1 MMDEGDSSGAG
12 AIPDSIKR
20 AYLLLLSE
28 PRQEQEQRQLEAV
41 VEQCGKD
48 AALSQRPIDYRST

>member
-12 AIPDSIKR
+12 AIPESIKR

-28 PRQEQEQRQLEAV
+28 PRQEQEQRSLKLYKPASRADRRIPLV
-41 VEQCGKD
+41 
-48 AALSQRPIDYRST
+48 A